1 MPWQAMA
8 GREHVPAIAGR
19 PLDAAAVSHADA
31 FADADLWTQQARGAH
46 GWPVPYRSDQSKTT
60 VPIGPLRANHC
71 GTTVA
76 LGTVRWGRC
85 GAGDAVWAEWT
96 VRDMR
101 CSGMGSGSCGARQAA
116 PTASGARGAASVR
129 MAGRRSAPLNPASR
143 PASSGHRGRGRSP
156 LRRSA
161 SAGSLAQ
168 ARRSSTLTAWA
179 FLAPALLLLALSV
192 LIPALLALLM
202 SFSRS
207 GLDVSEPLQ
216 FIGVENVRRLLVD
229 PMLHRVA
236 LTTCLYLIGVVPP
249 IVLGSLALAVLVN
262 QRLPGIHWFRGA
274 FYTPVLVSLV
284 VAAIAFRWLY
294 AENGLVNGW
303 LGALLGE
310 RFEAIGFLTS
320 PALAL
325 PSVMLVTLWKGLG
338 YYMVIFLAGLQGIA
352 PELYEAAAL
361 DGSEGWRCHR
371 DITLPLLRPYITLV
385 AVISAIGA
393 TKVFE
398 EVYLMTQG
406 GPADATRTIVYY
418 VYEQAFS
425 ELEISYACSVGL
437 ALFLAVLLLSLV
449 RYLFAGDR
457 GLT

>member
-1 MPWQAMA
+1 M
-8 GREHVPAIAGR
+8 
-19 PLDAAAVSHADA
+19 
-31 FADADLWTQQARGAH
+31 
-46 GWPVPYRSDQSKTT
+46 
-60 VPIGPLRANHC
+60 
-71 GTTVA
+71 
-76 LGTVRWGRC
+76 
-85 GAGDAVWAEWT
+85 
-96 VRDMR
+96 
-101 CSGMGSGSCGARQAA
+101 
-116 PTASGARGAASVR
+116 
-129 MAGRRSAPLNPASR
+129 
-143 PASSGHRGRGRSP
+143 
-156 LRRSA
+156 
-161 SAGSLAQ
+161 
-168 ARRSSTLTAWA
+168 
-179 FLAPALLLLALSV
+179 
-192 LIPALLALLM
+192 PALLALLM

-216 FIGVENVRRLLVD
+216 FVGLANFRRLLVD
-229 PMLHRVA
+229 PMLQRVA
-236 LTTCLYLIGVVPP
+236 VTTFLYLIGVVPP
-249 IVLGSLALAVLVN
+249 IVLGSLGLAVLVN
-262 QRLPGIHWFRGA
+262 RTLPGIHWFRGA

-294 AENGLVNGW
+294 AENGLINGW
-303 LGALLGE
+303 LSALLRDGWLSALLGS
-310 RFEAIGFLTS
+310 RFEPIGFLTS
-320 PALAL
+320 PVLAL
-325 PSVMLVTLWKGLG
+325 PSVMVVTLWKGLG

-418 VYEQAFS
+418 VYDQAFS
-425 ELEISYACSVGL
+425 ELEISYACTVGL